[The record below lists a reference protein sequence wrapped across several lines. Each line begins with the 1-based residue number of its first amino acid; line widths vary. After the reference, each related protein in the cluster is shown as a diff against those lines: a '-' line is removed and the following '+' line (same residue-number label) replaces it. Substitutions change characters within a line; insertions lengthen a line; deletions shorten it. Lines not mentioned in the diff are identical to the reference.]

1 MVIARFEF
9 LPDHAQDFCEEG
21 QTIQEMQFEDVVEL
35 VAFTKELEHVLTE
48 VLMYDGE
55 NLISL
60 REVSKDQNNV

>member
-48 VLMYDGE
+48 VLMYA
-55 NLISL
+55 
-60 REVSKDQNNV
+60 